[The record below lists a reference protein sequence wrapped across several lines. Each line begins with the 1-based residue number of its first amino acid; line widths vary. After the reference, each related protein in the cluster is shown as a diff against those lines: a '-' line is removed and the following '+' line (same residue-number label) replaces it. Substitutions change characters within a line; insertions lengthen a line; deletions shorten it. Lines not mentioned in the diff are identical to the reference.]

1 MFAIDAKKAQII
13 FLLGWFSIF
22 ASILFIGWSD
32 TWSMLVIPT
41 MTPEFAD
48 MRTVQGALL
57 SLSEGLDPQLNNPG
71 DPWNR
76 TMNYPSIWISISE
89 ILNLQNEPNFLI
101 FLSLMVMLF
110 LGCCYHLVR
119 QNPSLILIMLYFSGS
134 TLLAVERGNND
145 IVIFSILYIAAMSG
159 SAFHVIGMFF
169 AVLLKIFPILAIPAF
184 VHSFKKLG
192 IMIAVSIVAL
202 LILIPEMQKITSG
215 TPTSAGLS
223 YGSASISAAFKQF
236 DLIIPSIYISIL
248 VLFFSLIFEQIKIIK
263 QRIVAIDVTY
273 REKQMFLIGSCIY
286 IGTFIISSNWD
297 YRLIFLLLCVPYITK
312 INDRLLRYALYGML
326 LCAFNQWPLGAMLG
340 SFGLGLNIFSK
351 IFLFIF
357 FSITTLIE
365 LKEKLFLILK
375 PNIGV

>member
-1 MFAIDAKKAQII
+1 MFVIDAKKAQII
-13 FLLGWFSIF
+13 FLLGWLSIF
-22 ASILFIGWSD
+22 VSILFIGWSD

-57 SLSEGLDPQLNNPG
+57 SLSEGFDPQLNNPG

-89 ILNLQNEPNFLI
+89 ILNLQNELNFMV
-101 FLSLMVMLF
+101 FVSLMVMLF
-110 LGCCYHLVR
+110 LVCCYHLVR
-119 QNPSLILIMLYFSGS
+119 QNPSLILILLCFSGS

-145 IVIFSILYIAAMSG
+145 IFIFSILYIAAISG
-159 SAFHVIGMFF
+159 STFHVIAMFF

-184 VHSFKKLG
+184 MQSFKKLG

-202 LILIPEMQKITSG
+202 LILLPEMQNITSG

-223 YGSASISAAFKQF
+223 YGSASITAAFQQF
-236 DLIIPSIYISIL
+236 DLIVPAIYISIL
-248 VLFFSLIFEQIKIIK
+248 ILFFSLIFAQIKIIK

-286 IGTFIISSNWD
+286 IGTFILSSNWD
-297 YRLIFLLLCVPYITK
+297 YRLIFLFLCVPYITK
-312 INDRLLRYALYGML
+312 INDRLLRYTLCAML
-326 LCAFNQWPLGAMLG
+326 LCAFNQWPLGALLG

-351 IFLFIF
+351 IFLVIF
-357 FSITTLIE
+357 FSTTTSIE
-365 LKEKLFLILK
+365 LKERLFLILK
-375 PNIGV
+375 PNTGV

>member
-1 MFAIDAKKAQII
+1 MFVIDAKKAQII

-22 ASILFIGWSD
+22 ASILFIGWGD

-119 QNPSLILIMLYFSGS
+119 QNPSLILIMLCFSGS

-145 IVIFSILYIAAMSG
+145 IIIFSILYIAAMSG

-169 AVLLKIFPILAIPAF
+169 AVMLKIFPILAIPAF
-184 VHSFKKLG
+184 IHSLKKLG

-223 YGSASISAAFKQF
+223 YGSASISAAFKRF
-236 DLIIPSIYISIL
+236 DLIVPSIYISIL

-297 YRLIFLLLCVPYITK
+297 YRLIFLLLCIPYITK
-312 INDRLLRYALYGML
+312 INYRLLRYTLYGML
-326 LCAFNQWPLGAMLG
+326 LCAFNQLLLYAMLG

-351 IFLFIF
+351 FFLFIF
-357 FSITTLIE
+357 FSITTLIK

-375 PNIGV
+375 PNI